1 MVRTLAY
8 AADLVSRRRG
18 VDSRAALISRWKH
31 EITIQILRRRAAM
44 VKECLPRLGV
54 NEIFIMEGADVANS
68 APLTGTRS
76 EGKALLLEDDDDDS
90 LR

>member
-1 MVRTLAY
+1 
-8 AADLVSRRRG
+8 
-18 VDSRAALISRWKH
+18 
-31 EITIQILRRRAAM
+31 M